1 MSAEDDGR
9 RPPLQRS
16 LCIPK
21 VALSRRTMDMR
32 AFVSTV
38 TPVSEAPSTVA
49 SSAPPVPARPVSQI
63 ATALE
68 LLLVYSGIL
77 LYIWRWQTTHP
88 RAWMPLLAVVLL
100 SHIAHRDTARKLGL
114 TTVDLRA
121 NAEAALPL
129 IAALYLALFTYGL
142 VRHRLTLVA
151 PGAQTLEWFTS
162 YGLWAAFQ
170 QY

>member
-1 MSAEDDGR
+1 MSAEDGGR

-49 SSAPPVPARPVSQI
+49 SSAPPAPARTVPQV
-63 ATALE
+63 ATTLE

-88 RAWMPLLAVVLL
+88 RAWAPLLAVE
-100 SHIAHRDTARKLGL
+100 IG
-114 TTVDLRA
+114 RA
-121 NAEAALPL
+121 SCRERVEIGNVEPSLDEQC
-129 IAALYLALFTYGL
+129 G
-142 VRHRLTLVA
+142 
-151 PGAQTLEWFTS
+151 S
-162 YGLWAAFQ
+162 
-170 QY
+170 